1 MEKALDCEYSTAQ
14 ETVNE
19 ADAEKLHEE
28 CGVFGIYAKDRVNV
42 AFDTYVALFALQHRG
57 QESCGIAVNDYG
69 NIRVHRDVG
78 LVPDVFNKSIIEHLG
93 CGKSAVGHVRYSTS
107 GTAVR
112 ANAQPL
118 IVKHTRG
125 FMAVAHNGNIAN
137 AKEIKENLELKG
149 AIFHTTSDTEVI
161 SYVITE
167 ARLHQPSVE
176 TAIEE
181 AMYTL
186 KGAYSLVVM
195 SRKKLV
201 AVRDPY
207 GFRPLC
213 VGKKGED
220 YVFASETCALDSIG
234 ATFMRDLRPGEIMVV
249 DEDGL
254 RSIETHCGRKPNLCV
269 FEFVYFARPDSVI
282 DGYSVHL
289 ARKRAGRFLAES
301 HPVEADVVIGV
312 PDSGLDAALGYAEAS
327 GIPYGIGFIK
337 NRYIGRTFI
346 QPTQTQRENAV
357 RIKLNVLK
365 STVAGRRVVLVD
377 DSIVRGTTSARIVT
391 ILREAGAK
399 EVHMRVSSPPFT
411 HECYFG
417 TDVDSRD
424 KLIANHKTIEEI
436 RQSIGV
442 DSLGYLSV
450 EEVRNIAPDVTD
462 SYCTG
467 CFTGTYPIEIPE
479 IDDADKDYWS
489 ITEGGISIK

>member
-1 MEKALDCEYSTAQ
+1 MGKVLDCKKPVLKE
-14 ETVNE
+14 NE
-19 ADAEKLHEE
+19 DKLHEE
-28 CGVFGIYAKDRVNV
+28 CGLFGIYAKERANV

-69 NIRVHRDVG
+69 NIRIHKDVG
-78 LVPDVFNKSIIEHLG
+78 LVPDVFNKNVIEHLG
-93 CGKSAVGHVRYSTS
+93 FARSAVGHVRYSTS
-107 GTAVR
+107 GMAVR

-137 AKEIKENLELKG
+137 AREIKENLELKG

-176 TAIEE
+176 TAVEE

-186 KGAYSLVVM
+186 KGAYSLVIM

-220 YVFASETCALDSIG
+220 YVFASESCALDSIG
-234 ATFMRDLRPGEIMVV
+234 AKFIRDLKPGEIMVV

-254 RSIETHCGRKPNLCV
+254 RSIETHCGRKPSLCV

-282 DGYSVHL
+282 DGNSVHL

-346 QPTQTQRENAV
+346 QPTQKQRENSV

-365 STVAGRRVVLVD
+365 STVEGKRVVLVD
-377 DSIVRGTTSARIVT
+377 DSIVRGTTSARIVK

-411 HECYFG
+411 HPCYFG
-417 TDVDSRD
+417 TDVDSQD

-436 RQSIGV
+436 RETIGV
-442 DSLGYLSV
+442 DTLGYISV
-450 EEVRNIAPDVTD
+450 EEVKKIASGISCD
-462 SYCTG
+462 YCTG
-467 CFTGTYPIEIPE
+467 CFTGLYPIEIPE
-479 IDDADKDYWS
+479 IDDIDKDYWS
-489 ITEGGISIK
+489 ITEGGTSIK